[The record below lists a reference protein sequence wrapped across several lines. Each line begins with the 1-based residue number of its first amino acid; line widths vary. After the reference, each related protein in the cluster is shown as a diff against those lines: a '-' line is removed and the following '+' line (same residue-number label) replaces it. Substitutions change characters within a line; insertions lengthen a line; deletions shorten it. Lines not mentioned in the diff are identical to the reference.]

1 MSGFLLD
8 TNVISEL
15 TRENPHPGVIAFLT
29 EQEDLW
35 LPSLVIHEL
44 EYGVQ
49 LLPHGRRRD
58 TLQASLSNIVS
69 SYVDRILPLDRTAAE
84 IAAQIR
90 ARARR
95 LGRSLDLGDALIAGI
110 AQTNAFTLVTRNV
123 SDFDIVEIAV
133 MNPWEYP

>member
-15 TRENPHPGVIAFLT
+15 TREVPHPGVIAFLT
-29 EQEDLW
+29 EQEGLW
-35 LPSLVIHEL
+35 LPSLAIHEL

-49 LLPHGRRRD
+49 LLPHGRRRA
-58 TLQASLSNIVS
+58 TLQALLSEIIS
-69 SYVDRILPLDRTAAE
+69 TYVDRILPLDRPAAE
-84 IAAQIR
+84 IAARFR

-110 AQTNAFTLVTRNV
+110 AQSNDLILATRNV
-123 SDFDIVEIAV
+123 SDFAMIEVVV
-133 MNPWEYP
+133 MNPWETP